1 VVYFQRQGFDDVREV
16 EIFGNGILVAKLYEL
31 VEGRVLVSQQF
42 EDDWVLVTGTGT
54 SID

>member
-1 VVYFQRQGFDDVREV
+1 VREV

-31 VEGRVLVSQQF
+31 IEGGVLVSEQF
-42 EDDWVLVTGTGT
+42 EDDWVLVTGTDA